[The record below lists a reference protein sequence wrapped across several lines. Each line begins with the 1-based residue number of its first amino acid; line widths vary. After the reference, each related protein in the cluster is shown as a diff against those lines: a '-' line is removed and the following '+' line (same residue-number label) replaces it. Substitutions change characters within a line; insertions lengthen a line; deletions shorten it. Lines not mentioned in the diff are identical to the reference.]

1 MELFQWG
8 TNPWGQE
15 ILIRVSWDLLYLS
28 FWAGI
33 VFIAFHLLYAAVWLP
48 KLARAAND
56 GDSGGVS
63 TGVPETIERHT
74 LAARLFHWIM
84 AASMLVLLVT
94 GFFPI
99 IGVQFAWLTIHW
111 IAGVVLTISIIYHI
125 VHASFYL
132 DFWSI
137 WILPEDMAEAVK
149 RMKRQLGQDVGEV
162 QKHAKYPLDHK
173 LYHTAVMLAG
183 LAVIGT
189 GLVMM
194 FNIENPLVSQNA
206 YLLADETWGL
216 MYALHGLGAVLF
228 VLLTLTHIYF
238 AVRPD
243 KIWLT
248 KSMIFGSVD
257 REQYLAH
264 HDPNR
269 WNVSESSSDA
279 SDLSN
284 PPAKN

>member
-1 MELFQWG
+1 M
-8 TNPWGQE
+8 
-15 ILIRVSWDLLYLS
+15 
-28 FWAGI
+28 
-33 VFIAFHLLYAAVWLP
+33 WLP

-56 GDSGGVS
+56 GDSGGAS

-149 RMKRQLGQDVGEV
+149 RIKRQLGQDVGEV